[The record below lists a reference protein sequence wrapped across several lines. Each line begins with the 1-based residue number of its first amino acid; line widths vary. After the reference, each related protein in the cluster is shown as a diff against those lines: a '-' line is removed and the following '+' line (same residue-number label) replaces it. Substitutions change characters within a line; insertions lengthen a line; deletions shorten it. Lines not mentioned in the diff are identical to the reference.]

1 METLPKDSTDTRE
14 RILVW
19 AKDLF
24 RIQGYQAVAVSD
36 IAEKCDIS
44 TSLIYY
50 HFKDKES
57 LMRALT
63 AQIGSDLVEPTLA
76 ILSGNGSSR
85 ERLTAFIEAWVIAT
99 YTKRVVISINLRPL
113 TQPESPFAA
122 ECFTYA
128 SQTVEAIA
136 AVIANGMYWGEFDP
150 VDPMLAAECLLSL
163 VNTRATV
170 GAMEAPH
177 DRLIEADAQQT
188 AAFISTLFM
197 DGICSC

>member
-1 METLPKDSTDTRE
+1 MPKDSTDTRE
-14 RILVW
+14 RILTC
-19 AKDLF
+19 AKNLF
-24 RIQGYQAVAVSD
+24 SMQGYEAVAVSD

-76 ILSGNGSSR
+76 ILSGDGSSR

-99 YTKRVVISINLRPL
+99 YTNRDLIRIHLRPL

-150 VDPMLAAECLLSL
+150 VDPMVAAECLLSL
-163 VNTRATV
+163 VNTRVAI
-170 GAMEAPH
+170 GAIEAPH
-177 DRLIEADAQQT
+177 DQLIEANAGQT
-188 AAFISTLFM
+188 ADFITTLFM
-197 DGICSC
+197 DGISTC